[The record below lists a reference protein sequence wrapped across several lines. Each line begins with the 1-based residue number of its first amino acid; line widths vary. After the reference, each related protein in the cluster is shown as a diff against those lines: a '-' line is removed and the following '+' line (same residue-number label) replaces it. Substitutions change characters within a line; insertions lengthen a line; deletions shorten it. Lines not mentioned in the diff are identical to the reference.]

1 MVKGMKRR
9 EIETALREQQCRP
22 LRNKGGHEVWGCPCG
37 QHRFALPNHTVTSP
51 GVVRDAVRKLACLPE
66 GWLQ

>member
-9 EIETALREQQCRP
+9 DIETALRAQDCHV
-22 LRNKGGHEVWGCPCG
+22 LRDRGDHTVWGCPCG
-37 QHRFALPNHTVTSP
+37 RHQFPLPRHTVTSP
-51 GVVRDAVRKLACLPE
+51 GVVRKAIKMLACLPE

>member
-1 MVKGMKRR
+1 MVKGMRRR
-9 EIETALREQQCRP
+9 EVEAALREQQCRS

-37 QHRFALPNHTVTSP
+37 QHSFPLPNHTITSP
-51 GVVRDAVRKLACLPE
+51 GVVRDAVRRLTCLPE